1 MPFSTMMRGIP
12 SLRGG
17 ITVKPSLLLV
27 VKKNPLPARRDY
39 RERGQPMNKIG
50 APPCIEG
57 LPGFTQEEVANRLVP
72 SMRGGITASAS
83 SSSTAPSYPL
93 HVWRDYRRELGI
105 VTPAVESPPC
115 VEGLPGGSL
124 LIVVNQGIPSLCGGI
139 TEKVLF
145 CRFSGPYPL
154 PVRRDCRG
162 ARKRPDSESIPSLRG
177 WTICRF
183 YC

>member
-1 MPFSTMMRGIP
+1 MYVYDYKSSP
-12 SLRGG
+12 SMRGG
-17 ITVKPSLLLV
+17 IIVGDEYGYDIK
-27 VKKNPLPARRDY
+27 DY
-39 RERGQPMNKIG
+39 RSNTKRTCKRY
-50 APPCIEG
+50 ASPPYVEG
-57 LPGFTQEEVANRLVP
+57 LPGFTQEEVANRLNP

-93 HVWRDYRRELGI
+93 HAWRDYRRELGI

-124 LIVVNQGIPSLCGGI
+124 LIVVNRGIPSLCGGI